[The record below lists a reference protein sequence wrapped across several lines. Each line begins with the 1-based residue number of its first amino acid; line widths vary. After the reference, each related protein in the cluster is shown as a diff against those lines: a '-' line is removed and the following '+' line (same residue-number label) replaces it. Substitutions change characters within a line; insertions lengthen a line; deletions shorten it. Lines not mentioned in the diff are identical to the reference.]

1 MAKKAK
7 IYKIQNSNTTESNK
21 VMLQF
26 VVGILVYAFVLECAA
41 SLFRGLYIAN
51 FFYAIIAALLLSV
64 LDYYLK
70 PLIQFLTL
78 PLTIVTLGIA
88 YPIVNVI
95 LLWICDLMMGK
106 SFELGG
112 LISAFVIAIFISVLR
127 IFLDNIIT
135 RNV

>member
-7 IYKIQNSNTTESNK
+7 IYKIQNSNTTEGNK

-112 LISAFVIAIFISVLR
+112 LISAFIIAIFISILR

>member
-95 LLWICDLMMGK
+95 LLWICDLIMGK